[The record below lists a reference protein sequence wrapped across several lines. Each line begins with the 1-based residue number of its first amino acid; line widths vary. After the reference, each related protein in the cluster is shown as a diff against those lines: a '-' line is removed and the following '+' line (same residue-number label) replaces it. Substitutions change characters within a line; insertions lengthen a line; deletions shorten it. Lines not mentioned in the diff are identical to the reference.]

1 MISAIVACTYEIR
14 RLALNRKAFTLIELL
29 VVIAIIGVL
38 AALLLP
44 VLGMAKSKAA
54 AAQCCSNLRQ
64 IYAAM
69 TMYADENTERFPISG
84 KLIPWDQTDSD
95 TKCQS
100 WMQQIFP
107 YTKSQAIYH
116 CPLDTRS
123 AYSYFNGAHAAFAET
138 GTFTA
143 LDRRRIVF
151 PAAYVLSGDTGGSA
165 TKTGTSE
172 GQFDPTDADK
182 DDYTQNCVGG
192 PTGGTGVWMD
202 WQRHGAGQNLLFA
215 DGHVQWYGG
224 YVVTEMT
231 FRYDTMSPWL
241 PYTPGS

>member
-1 MISAIVACTYEIR
+1 MNSLGLTQPWLEESGLVRIR

-44 VLGMAKSKAA
+44 ALGMAKAKAA
-54 AAQCCSNLRQ
+54 AVRCTSNLHQ
-64 IYAAM
+64 IHVAM
-69 TMYADENTERFPISG
+69 TMYADDNTERFPISG
-84 KLIPWDQTDSD
+84 DMIPWDTTDPT

-100 WMQQIFP
+100 WMQQIYP

-123 AYSYFNGAHAAFAET
+123 NFSYFNGAHAAFAET

-151 PAAYVLSGDTGGSA
+151 PAAYVLSGDTGGQA
-165 TKTGTSE
+165 TGNSF
-172 GQFDPTDADK
+172 QAQDADK
-182 DDYTQNCVGG
+182 DDYTQTCVGG
-192 PTGGTGVWMD
+192 PTGGVEVWMA

-224 YVVTEMT
+224 WVASEMT
-231 FRYDTMSPWL
+231 LRYDTMSAW
-241 PYTPGS
+241 

>member
-1 MISAIVACTYEIR
+1 M
-14 RLALNRKAFTLIELL
+14 NRKAFTLIELL

-44 VLGMAKSKAA
+44 ALGMAKAKAA
-54 AAQCCSNLRQ
+54 AARCCSNLHQ
-64 IYAAM
+64 IHVAM
-69 TMYADENTERFPISG
+69 SLYADENNELFPISG
-84 KLIPWDQTDSD
+84 NMIPWDQTDPT

-107 YTKSQAIYH
+107 YTKSKAIYH

-123 AYSYFNGAHAAFAET
+123 DFSYFNGARAAFIA
-138 GTFTA
+138 GNMNDFVSV
-143 LDRRRIVF
+143 DRRRIAF
-151 PAAYVLSGDTGGSA
+151 PAAYVLSGDTGGALGSDKNTFQA
-165 TKTGTSE
+165 I
-172 GQFDPTDADK
+172 DADK

-192 PTGGTGVWMD
+192 PTGGAGVWMD

-224 YVVTEMT
+224 YVASDMT
-231 FRYDTMSPWL
+231 FRYDTMSPW
-241 PYTPGS
+241 

>member
-1 MISAIVACTYEIR
+1 MTGRKLHFLQSLSCAHEIR
-14 RLALNRKAFTLIELL
+14 RFALNRKAFTLIELL

-44 VLGMAKSKAA
+44 ALSMARAKAA
-54 AAQCCSNLRQ
+54 AAQCCSNLHQ
-64 IYAAM
+64 IYVAM

-84 KLIPWDQTDSD
+84 NKIPWDTTDPT

-107 YTKSQAIYH
+107 YTKSKAIYH

-123 AYSYFNGAHAAFAET
+123 AYSYFNGAHAAFAEA
-138 GTFTA
+138 GTFAA

-151 PAAYVLSGDTGGSA
+151 PVAYVLSGDTGGA
-165 TKTGTSE
+165 AE
-172 GQFDPTDADK
+172 GPGFDPEDADK
-182 DDYTQNCVGG
+182 DDYTQTCVGG
-192 PTGGTGVWMD
+192 PTAGVAVWMA

-224 YVVTEMT
+224 WVASDMT
-231 FRYDTMSPWL
+231 IRYDTMSAW
-241 PYTPGS
+241 

>member
-1 MISAIVACTYEIR
+1 
-14 RLALNRKAFTLIELL
+14 LNRKAFTLIELL
-29 VVIAIIGVL
+29 VVIAIIGIL

-44 VLGMAKSKAA
+44 VLGMAKAKAA
-54 AAQCCSNLRQ
+54 AARCTSNLHQ
-64 IYAAM
+64 IYVGM
-69 TMYADENTERFPISG
+69 TLYADENNELFPISG
-84 KLIPWDQTDSD
+84 NMIPWDQTDPA

-100 WMQQIFP
+100 WLQQIFP
-107 YTKSQAIYH
+107 YTKSQSIYH

-151 PAAYVLSGDTGGSA
+151 PQAYVLSGDTGGALGSDKNTFQA
-165 TKTGTSE
+165 I
-172 GQFDPTDADK
+172 DADK

-192 PTGGTGVWMD
+192 PTGGAGLWMD

-224 YVVTEMT
+224 YVATEMT
-231 FRYDTMSPWL
+231 FRYNTMSPWQ
-241 PYTPGS
+241 PYSPH